1 MQSTIL
7 TEVTKILKELIA
19 SSNCDEAINCLNEIN
34 ILSIIDNIQSKNKL
48 NGAEVEILEK
58 IVHILQYIYN
68 NDGSVNIIPDDRY
81 DILHEKLRDYTGL
94 NPIGATNSVN
104 RKTVKH
110 NYPDLRGTLEKVYW
124 LSTKDK
130 EDNRKSLEEW
140 MRSIENKF
148 KLDIFK
154 KGVYVSLL
162 PKWDGVS
169 CILECNKDGIVETAL
184 SRGDVETNEA
194 VDLSY
199 LFKGLDFS
207 AYDSYDVPF
216 AVKTEVVIHDDN
228 FEKAKQTIYPFKT
241 KRSAV
246 SGMLNNQ
253 DLPKSTVLPLLTL
266 KCLQIQKQGE
276 SPQMHTMLMEDNG
289 LFKNVELSYS
299 TLDTVKKEMDKL
311 REKIANSGFDYDG
324 IVIRI
329 CSENIREILGRD
341 NHINNYEV
349 AFKFPAPEG
358 KSTLLDIDFQYGLL
372 GAVTPVAKIKPLFIN
387 GKTVSSIS
395 LGSMDRFNTLGLRYG
410 DEVIIKYD
418 IIPYLVPSM
427 HSNGELVI
435 PPTTCKYCG
444 EKLTKE
450 PVLGCYN
457 LDCVVNRVG
466 QLLNYVTKM
475 RIPNI
480 GEAVIAEFV
489 SKEILTDIPSL
500 YKLKEHQNTIINMKG
515 YGVKSYTNMLDA
527 IDSRREV
534 FDYELLGSLG
544 IRSIGRKIFKR
555 ISSIYYI
562 HELIQICVN
571 DKLHKLIMEGIKEE
585 SAKKIMLG
593 IKRNIST
600 IDYLCSELTIKP
612 YKDFRP
618 EANENS
624 IFVCFSKIRDKEFE
638 SYLTS
643 KGVVVADSYSKKVDM
658 LICKDP
664 SDESSKIKKAKKDGK
679 EVVSLEQAYQ
689 LFRYDK

>member
-48 NGAEVEILEK
+48 NGVEVEILEK
-58 IVHILQYIYN
+58 IVNILQYIYN

-140 MRSIENKF
+140 MHSIENKF
-148 KLDIFK
+148 KIDIFK
-154 KGVYVSLL
+154 RGVYVSLL

-207 AYDSYDVPF
+207 TYDTYDTPF

-253 DLPKSTVLPLLTL
+253 DLQRSTVLPLLTL

-299 TLDTVKKEMDKL
+299 TLDTVKEEMNKL

-329 CSENIREILGRD
+329 CDENIRELLGRD
-341 NHINNYEV
+341 NHINNYEI

-427 HSNGELVI
+427 HGQGELI
-435 PPTTCKYCG
+435 TPPTVCKYCG
-444 EKLTKE
+444 EELTKE

-489 SKEILTDIPSL
+489 SKEILTDISSL
-500 YKLKEHQNTIINMKG
+500 YRLKEHQNTIINMKG
-515 YGVKSYTNMLDA
+515 YGVKSFVKMLDA

-562 HELIQICVN
+562 DELIEICAK
-571 DKLHKLIMEGIKEE
+571 DKLNKLIMEGIKEE
-585 SAKKIMLG
+585 TAMKILTG
-593 IKRNIST
+593 IKRNIHV
-600 IDYLCSELTIKP
+600 INFLRSELTIKP
-612 YKDFRP
+612 YKDFVP
-618 EANENS
+618 EVNENS
-624 IFVCFSKIRDKEFE
+624 IYVCFSKIRDKEFE
-638 SYLTS
+638 TYLKS
-643 KGVVVADSYSKKVDM
+643 KGVIVSDSYNKRVDM

-664 SDESSKIKKAKKDGK
+664 NEESSKIKKAKKDGK
-679 EVVSLEQAYQ
+679 EVVSLEQAHQ
-689 LFRYDK
+689 LFKFK

>member
-48 NGAEVEILEK
+48 NGVEVEILEK
-58 IVHILQYIYN
+58 IVNILQYIYN

-140 MRSIENKF
+140 MHSIENKF

-154 KGVYVSLL
+154 RGVYVSLL

-207 AYDSYDVPF
+207 TYDTYDTPF

-253 DLPKSTVLPLLTL
+253 DLQRSTVLPLLTL

-299 TLDTVKKEMDKL
+299 TLDTVKEEMNKL

-329 CSENIREILGRD
+329 CSENIRELLGRD

-418 IIPYLVPSM
+418 IIPYLVLSM
-427 HSNGELVI
+427 HGQGELI
-435 PPTTCKYCG
+435 TPPTACKYCG
-444 EKLTKE
+444 EELTKE

-457 LDCVVNRVG
+457 LNCVVNRVG

-500 YKLKEHQNTIINMKG
+500 YRLKEHQNTIINMKG
-515 YGVKSYTNMLDA
+515 YGVKSFVKMLDA

-562 HELIQICVN
+562 DELIEICAK
-571 DKLHKLIMEGIKEE
+571 DKLNKLIMEGIKEE
-585 SAKKIMLG
+585 TAMKILTG
-593 IKRNIST
+593 IKRNIHV
-600 IDYLCSELTIKP
+600 INFLRSELTIKP
-612 YKDFRP
+612 YKDFVP
-618 EANENS
+618 EVNENS
-624 IFVCFSKIRDKEFE
+624 IYVCFSKIRDKEFE
-638 SYLTS
+638 TYLKS
-643 KGVVVADSYSKKVDM
+643 KGVIVSDSYNKRVDM

-664 SDESSKIKKAKKDGK
+664 NEESSKIKKAKKDGK
-679 EVVSLEQAYQ
+679 EVVSLEQAHQ
-689 LFRYDK
+689 LFKFK